1 VHYVRCGDFVESL
14 IDEAQ
19 DVNELAFAL
28 GALAHYSADVS
39 GHSLAINAI
48 VPMLYPKYKQRY
60 GSVVAYEQAPGAHM
74 KTEFSFDVVQVAQQH
89 YAPEAYHDFIG
100 FEVSKP
106 VLERAFLKTYGFE
119 LKDAFL
125 SVDLALGTFRY
136 SVSGLIPSMTKVAWA
151 AKEDEIVKATPGMTK
166 ERFTYNLSRAS
177 FEREWGSEYKRP
189 GVFARILAF
198 LFRVL
203 PKVGPLKA
211 FAFRAPGPE
220 AQRLFQDS
228 FNTTLDHYRAEL
240 EQVRN
245 NVQLD
250 LQNTNLDTGKSSP
263 LGSYKLAD
271 KTYNKLLGI
280 LSERKTVDNQLREL
294 VLSYFKGAPRLDR
307 KTRERLAKLAAL
319 RTQAS

>member
-1 VHYVRCGDFVESL
+1 
-14 IDEAQ
+14 
-19 DVNELAFAL
+19 
-28 GALAHYSADVS
+28 
-39 GHSLAINAI
+39 
-48 VPMLYPKYKQRY
+48 
-60 GSVVAYEQAPGAHM
+60 
-74 KTEFSFDVVQVAQQH
+74 
-89 YAPEAYHDFIG
+89 
-100 FEVSKP
+100 
-106 VLERAFLKTYGFE
+106 
-119 LKDAFL
+119 
-125 SVDLALGTFRY
+125 
-136 SVSGLIPSMTKVAWA
+136 MTKVAWA